1 MDIEEASTASAD
13 IADIQEE
20 NQSRQYQTSSQCPF
34 RNGIYNGNS
43 ANSIRRF
50 HVLDEVENESESEHS
65 EYSDSDIPDE
75 EVERML
81 EEALVKKKR
90 TASEAISGIVRE

>member
-1 MDIEEASTASAD
+1 MDQEDFVANHEEEEEDEESQVRSPDAD
-13 IADIQEE
+13 GD
-20 NQSRQYQTSSQCPF
+20 RCPF
-34 RNGIYNGNS
+34 RNGIYNGNN
-43 ANSIRRF
+43 ANNIRRF

-81 EEALVKKKR
+81 EEALIKKKR
-90 TASEAISGIVRE
+90 TASEAISGIFF